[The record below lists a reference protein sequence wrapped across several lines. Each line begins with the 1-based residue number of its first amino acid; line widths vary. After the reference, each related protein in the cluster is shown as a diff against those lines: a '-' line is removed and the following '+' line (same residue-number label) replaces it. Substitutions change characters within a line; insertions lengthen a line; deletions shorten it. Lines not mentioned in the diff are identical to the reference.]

1 MRRGA
6 CVGECVL
13 WIAKYMKSRLALLL
27 LLLLLAVVVFAKA
40 SMIETASSVKV

>member
-1 MRRGA
+1 
-6 CVGECVL
+6 VL

-27 LLLLLAVVVFAKA
+27 LLLLAVVVVFAKA